1 MRHIKKQMNE
11 PTKKKK
17 TSNIKKY
24 ELLGVCECDPLIP
37 FTQIAIKKV
46 TVTQV

>member
-11 PTKKKK
+11 PTKKK

-24 ELLGVCECDPLIP
+24 ELLGVCECDTLIP